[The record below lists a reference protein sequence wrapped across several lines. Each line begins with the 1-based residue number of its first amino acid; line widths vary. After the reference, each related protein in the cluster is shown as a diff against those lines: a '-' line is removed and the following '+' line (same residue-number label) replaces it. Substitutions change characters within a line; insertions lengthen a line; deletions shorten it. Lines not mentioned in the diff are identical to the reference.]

1 LLSKVPMS
9 NSLIPMIS
17 HFEESDQ
24 PRPSDSDSEVPVLP
38 DGKVDEVIEEVFEK
52 DKFYYFSE
60 LVFLVSPFTAISE
73 CPCEHMG
80 T

>member
-1 LLSKVPMS
+1 MS
-9 NSLIPMIS
+9 DSLIPMIS

-24 PRPSDSDSEVPVLP
+24 PGPSDSESGPVSVLGVP
-38 DGKVDEVIEEVFEK
+38 DGKVGERIKEVFEK